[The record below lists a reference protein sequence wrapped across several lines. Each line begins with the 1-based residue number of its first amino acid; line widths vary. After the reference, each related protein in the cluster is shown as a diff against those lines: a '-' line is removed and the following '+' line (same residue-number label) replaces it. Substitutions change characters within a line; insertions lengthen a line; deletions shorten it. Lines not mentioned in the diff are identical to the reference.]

1 MNTVQGAKKKF
12 WLDEFRP
19 ASFVSNERRLL
30 TGRFDDRC
38 VLCGTGIVS
47 SESPKINITNLD
59 EIVLPG
65 TPESKECKV
74 GKSCNCDS
82 KVPKEYLIE
91 AF

>member
-1 MNTVQGAKKKF
+1 MNTAQGAKKKI

-19 ASFVSNERRLL
+19 ATFVSNERRQL
-30 TGRFDDRC
+30 TGRLDDRC

-47 SESPKINITNLD
+47 AESPNISITNLD

-74 GKSCNCDS
+74 GKPCNCIN
-82 KVPKEYLIE
+82 KVPKEYLTE